1 MSIVD
6 DARRDYLAML
16 SERRQAHE
24 NTKEET
30 IRKNPSLLEIRKE
43 ISRIYTDEIRGLHN
57 ADETDRL
64 VADAEK
70 RFEAEAERLGLAQTV
85 GDYVPLCAECSDT
98 GIAGG
103 KQCRCVT
110 RHIIEKCYGEGYSS
124 EYASRPGADSFD
136 TEIYGKEEYRKLAAK
151 DKRAMLK
158 YISEFGASP
167 ANLAIIGVPGSG
179 KTLIARII
187 CSELIA
193 KGCTVMCLAAYRIV
207 EIFQEEM
214 FSGEESGMKSL
225 AESCDLL
232 VIDDLGTERQ
242 TNFTENLM
250 FELIDTRFRAGLPT
264 IITTNLSSEKQKEY
278 YGARIFSRFYSRCN
292 TVITTPGEDI
302 RLKVN
307 ILK

>member
-6 DARRDYLAML
+6 DARRDYLSML
-16 SERRQAHE
+16 SDRRREHERLR
-24 NTKEET
+24 EET
-30 IRKNPSLLEIRKE
+30 IRKNPSLFEITKE
-43 ISRIYTDEIRGLHN
+43 ISRIYTDEIRGLQ
-57 ADETDRL
+57 DSGETERL
-64 VADAEK
+64 VRQAEK
-70 RFEAEAERLGLAQTV
+70 RFEAEAERLGVASAV
-85 GDYVPLCAECSDT
+85 GEYVPLCAECDDT

-110 RHIIEKCYGEGYSS
+110 RHIIDRCYGEGYSS
-124 EYASRPGADSFD
+124 EYASQPDADSF
-136 TEIYGKEEYRKLAAK
+136 EPGIYAKEEFRKLAAK
-151 DKRAMLK
+151 DKNAMLK
-158 YISEFGASP
+158 YISEFGTSP
-167 ANLAIIGVPGSG
+167 ANLAVIGVPGSG

-187 CSELIA
+187 CSELMSR
-193 KGCTVMCLAAYRIV
+193 GYSVMCLAAYRIV

-214 FSGEESGMKSL
+214 FSGEEGGMKAL

-242 TNFTENLM
+242 TDFTENLM
-250 FELIDTRFRAGLPT
+250 FELIDTRFRMELPT
-264 IITTNLSSEKQKEY
+264 IITTNLSREKQQEY
-278 YGARIFSRFYSRCN
+278 YGSRIFSRFYSRCS